1 VKDLTEK
8 QAGIYRF
15 IVEWQRKHG
24 SPPTQAEIRD
34 SLGYGSLNTVRGHL
48 GLIEKKGFIRLNFG
62 KARGIQ
68 LVISDTMVAPQ
79 QEGTIPLLG
88 VIAGGVPMWAEQNI
102 EENLPIPPSLFG
114 GGELFAL
121 RVAGESMTGAGIR
134 NGDLAVIRRQ
144 DRVENGEIAAV
155 LIEQEATLKKVYLSP
170 DLLILKAENPAF
182 RDRQYAKDEME
193 LIQILGRYQGI
204 IRIRNYRGI
213 S

>member
-1 VKDLTEK
+1 
-8 QAGIYRF
+8 
-15 IVEWQRKHG
+15 
-24 SPPTQAEIRD
+24 
-34 SLGYGSLNTVRGHL
+34 
-48 GLIEKKGFIRLNFG
+48 
-62 KARGIQ
+62 
-68 LVISDTMVAPQ
+68 
-79 QEGTIPLLG
+79 
-88 VIAGGVPMWAEQNI
+88 MWAEQNI

-121 RVAGESMTGAGIR
+121 RIAGDNMTGAGIR

-182 RDRQYAKDEME
+182 RDRQYAKDEIE
-193 LIQILGRYQGI
+193 LIQIFGRYQGI

-213 S
+213 T